1 MVKTIKE
8 MVGRDKMK
16 VVFFGR
22 TSNGK
27 SSVIN
32 AMLHSR
38 ILPQGMG
45 HTTCCFLQVEGGS
58 EDDQHFLIESDNEKK
73 PLSELDKVGHA
84 IVAGNK
90 LNKSMGSNTLIRVM
104 YPKSASKLLQNDVVL
119 VDRFI
124 ASYIFY
130 IDVKFSPGVDLSSE
144 LDTWIDKHCLDAD
157 VFVLVVHSEQTLTQ
171 AVFLFEKLFFS
182 SS

>member
-1 MVKTIKE
+1 MKVCLHLFLNLLFTLDLRKSDQKFVPEKQIAEVESFKDMIKTIKE

-45 HTTCCFLQVEGGS
+45 HTTCCFIQVEGGS
-58 EDDQHFLIESDNEKK
+58 EDDQHFTIEGSNEKMK
-73 PLSELDKVGHA
+73 LSELDNVGHA

-90 LNKSMGSNTLIRVM
+90 LNKSMGSNSLIRLM
-104 YPKSASKLLQNDVVL
+104 YPKSASKLLQSDVVL
-119 VDRFI
+119 VDRFLVYNNSFNFI
-124 ASYIFY
+124 WNI
-130 IDVKFSPGVDLSSE
+130 VLE
-144 LDTWIDKHCLDAD
+144 LTSVWN
-157 VFVLVVHSEQTLTQ
+157 
-171 AVFLFEKLFFS
+171 
-182 SS
+182 